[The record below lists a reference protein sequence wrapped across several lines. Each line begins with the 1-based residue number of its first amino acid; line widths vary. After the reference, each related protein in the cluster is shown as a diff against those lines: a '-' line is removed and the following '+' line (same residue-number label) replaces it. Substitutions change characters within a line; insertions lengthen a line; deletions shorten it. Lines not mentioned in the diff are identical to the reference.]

1 MKWITALKKFNESK
15 PSWCIPRRNTPDH
28 KKVLDMMKG
37 NTPATNI
44 TSSYTSSGTKG
55 QQTYNRAISNI
66 ERKNKIRQ
74 KSKKIRQVLR
84 NY

>member
-28 KKVLDMMKG
+28 KRVLDIMKG
-37 NTPATNI
+37 NTPTNI
-44 TSSYTSSGTKG
+44 TTMTSTNTKG
-55 QQTYNRAISNI
+55 QQTYDRAVKNI
-66 ERKNKIRQ
+66 ERKDKMR
-74 KSKKIRQVLR
+74 KRSKKIRKVLR